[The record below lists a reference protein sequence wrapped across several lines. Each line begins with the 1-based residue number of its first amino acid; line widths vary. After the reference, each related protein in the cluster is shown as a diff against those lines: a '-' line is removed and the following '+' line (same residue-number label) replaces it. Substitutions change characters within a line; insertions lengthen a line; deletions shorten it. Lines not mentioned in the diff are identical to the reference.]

1 MVGYCQHGVNTMLNN
16 GTSRPDFNQAPY
28 SAATLAPSPLPDL
41 SDEEC
46 LARLAKAIEDQ
57 NSEKFEEIA
66 MLIGRLAVTIE

>member
-1 MVGYCQHGVNTMLNN
+1 MVGYRQHGVNTMLNN
-16 GTSRPDFNQAPY
+16 DTSRPDFNQAQY
-28 SAATLAPSPLPDL
+28 SAATLAPFALHDL

-46 LARLAKAIEDQ
+46 LTRLAQAIEDQ